1 MSACPT
7 CESQLAQMPSRVVAI
22 VDGVTYVQNIN
33 PSTRVQ
39 NLLDAARYLIGL
51 ADQGLDEMQPN
62 VDQPANG

>member
-1 MSACPT
+1 
-7 CESQLAQMPSRVVAI
+7 MPSRVVAI

-51 ADQGLDEMQPN
+51 ADQGLDEMQPH

>member
-1 MSACPT
+1 
-7 CESQLAQMPSRVVAI
+7 MPSRVVAI

-51 ADQGLDEMQPN
+51 ADQGLDKMHPTG
-62 VDQPANG
+62 DQAANG